1 MSGFMTSSIGKKV
14 VMSISGLFLICFL
27 LVHLTLNLFLIF
39 DDSGDLFNMGAH
51 FMATNPAI
59 KIMEPVLALGFI
71 VHMIWAAVLTLQNM
85 KARPIRYKVSR
96 QSGNCSWASRNM
108 FILGGTV
115 LIFLVLHIFNF
126 YWKIKVSGSPL
137 LAEVSVGGVE
147 MENTY
152 NLVSTLFKSSIVY
165 SLLYMVGA
173 IFLGLHLTHGFW
185 SAFQSIGFSND
196 LWRKRLTVVAYFF
209 AIVIGAGFSIIPLYF
224 MIKF

>member
-14 VMSISGLFLICFL
+14 VMSLSGLFLIVFL
-27 LVHLTLNLFLIF
+27 LVHLTLNLFLVF

-51 FMATNPAI
+51 FMGTNPLI
-59 KIMEPVLALGFI
+59 KIMEPILALGFI

-85 KARPIRYKVSR
+85 KARPIKYNVQR
-96 QSGNCSWASRNM
+96 QAGNCTFASRNM

-137 LAEVSVGGVE
+137 LAEVDVNGVE
-147 MENTY
+147 MENAY
-152 NLVSTLFKSSIVY
+152 ALVSDLFKSSV
-165 SLLYMVGA
+165 LYCGIYMLGA
-173 IFLGLHLTHGFW
+173 LFLALHLTHGFW

-196 LWRKRLTVVAYFF
+196 LWRKRIGFVSYFF
-209 AIVIGAGFSIIPLYF
+209 AFVIGMGFASIPLYF
-224 MIKF
+224 MFKF